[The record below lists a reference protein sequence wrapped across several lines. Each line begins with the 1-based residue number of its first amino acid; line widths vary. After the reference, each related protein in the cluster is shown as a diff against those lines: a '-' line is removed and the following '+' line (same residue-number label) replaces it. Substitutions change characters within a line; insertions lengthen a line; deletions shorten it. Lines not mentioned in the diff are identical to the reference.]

1 MGLNLEGW
9 KTIKISMG
17 LTKEDIEKFKE
28 IYKGHYSEEL
38 NDFVAYEAANHLVQM
53 IKAVYKPIPRVDEE
67 LYNKLIKEHE
77 AVPESE
83 KVDFVKH
90 LVEDAK
96 LTEFKNKIGEKKF
109 WDLVR
114 EANSMNK
121 NIPKIVA
128 EIITRND

>member
-1 MGLNLEGW
+1 
-9 KTIKISMG
+9 MG

-28 IYKGHYSEEL
+28 IYKEHYGEEL

-53 IKAVYKPIPRVDEE
+53 IKLVYKPITKEQ
-67 LYNKLIKEHE
+67 YNKIEKEQKV
-77 AVPESE
+77 VPEE
-83 KVDFVKH
+83 DKIDFVKH

-96 LTEFKNKIGEKKF
+96 VTEFKEKIGENKF